1 MYQAANTL
9 NSGMKAMGITPQ
21 QAMSAMNKAAP
32 LVPNRPGGAKP
43 PPQAPRETLFKQ

>member
-1 MYQAANTL
+1 MYQAASTL
-9 NSGMKAMGITPQ
+9 NSGMKQMGITPQ

-43 PPQAPRETLFKQ
+43 PPQA